1 MPDAVRLAATGE
13 GRVVLADYSDRSG
26 AATFLL
32 RDIIAQDLPNVLVAT
47 VMDADLLARIANA
60 QPGDDFDQM
69 VGGRVDVSAGDP
81 VRVVGTL
88 RGVGKGWA
96 AVDFGRGSVL
106 VITDF
111 LTQIIEPASLRTYG
125 LDPGDFKVF
134 AIKSRAHFRRGF
146 DDSGF
151 ARTIMLVEPPA
162 PFLGTTGLDALPF
175 AHLRLADY
183 YPYGSPK
190 FP

>member
-1 MPDAVRLAATGE
+1 
-13 GRVVLADYSDRSG
+13 
-26 AATFLL
+26 
-32 RDIIAQDLPNVLVAT
+32 
-47 VMDADLLARIANA
+47 
-60 QPGDDFDQM
+60 M

-81 VRVVGTL
+81 VRVVGIL

-96 AVDFGRGSVL
+96 TVDFGRGSVL
-106 VITDF
+106 VITAF

-125 LDPGDFKVF
+125 LEPEDFKVF

-175 AHLRLADY
+175 EHLRLGDY
-183 YPYGSPK
+183 YPYGSPS